1 MRITIFPTVRAG
13 TAESHETTWADLAAR
28 CINPPVY
35 PSKQDCPLIKLA
47 AFGDQRTEK
56 GALRHDGNVLA
67 VTGLEGDYDAGEM
80 QPSVAAMLLEM
91 AGVEALVYTS
101 PSHTPAAPRWRVLAP
116 LATEHPG
123 TDRRELL
130 GRLNGALGGILAHES
145 FTLSQTY
152 YVGRVAGVAYEAY
165 PSHGAPI
172 DLAPHLPPIFPVPR
186 APSQAQHVE
195 RTATPETIEELRSAL
210 TTISADD
217 YFEWISIGQALSE
230 LGDDGFELWDE
241 WSSRS
246 DKYDGEAAQGKW
258 GTFTGDRTGF
268 AAVFA
273 KAQALGWENPKRRP
287 PVDLTQVF
295 GSAEVVPVN
304 GTGVAD
310 TQSKRILDPADQI
323 EFFKGFTYITDAH
336 QVMTPH
342 GKRWNP
348 SQMKARLGGKTFV
361 MGLDNSRMTRD
372 AWEAFSENPVITFP
386 KVDHMSFRPEK
397 EPGAVW
403 SEEGATYVNTYR
415 ELHIARAAG
424 DASPFLNHLR
434 LLFPDERDYCI
445 ALYYLCGLV
454 QYQGKKFQWALFIQ
468 GMTGNGKTLLSLCA
482 SYAVGAI
489 YSHVASP
496 SELVGTYNSWLEDK
510 VLIIVEDIYEVDHI
524 DVPERM
530 KPMITN
536 VLQPIRAMRQ
546 AERMSRIC
554 ANFLV
559 NSNHKDSIRKTLDD
573 RRWGMLYCAQQSVED
588 LQRDGMDKEY
598 FARIYGWLN
607 NGGFA
612 IVADLLATMPIPEE
626 YGLASLMSRAPET
639 SCTTEAL
646 NVGLSKAEQ
655 EIQEAIDSGV
665 QGFQGGWVSSKALD
679 NLLMERRISLPR
691 NKRLGALRALGY
703 GHHPQLRHGRL
714 SVDMPGSNDRPT
726 LYIKS
731 GHWAMGLKTGEEI
744 LKAYIAAQV
753 RGAKPAVGLVSVGA
767 A

>member
-1 MRITIFPTVRAG
+1 MRITLFPDVRA
-13 TAESHETTWADLAAR
+13 TSIESHETTWADLAAR

-35 PSKQDCPLIKLA
+35 PSKQDCPLVKLA
-47 AFGDQRTEK
+47 AFGDQRTVK
-56 GALRHDGNVLA
+56 GSFRHDPNVLA
-67 VTGLEGDYDAGEM
+67 VSGLEGDYDAGLM
-80 QPSVAAMLLEM
+80 QPSVAVMLLELS
-91 AGVEALVYTS
+91 GIQALVYTS
-101 PSHTPAAPRWRVLAP
+101 PSHTAAAPRWRVLAP
-116 LATEHPG
+116 FATEHTPAE
-123 TDRRELL
+123 RRELL
-130 GRLNGALGGILAHES
+130 GRLNGALGGVLAHES

-152 YVGRVAGVAYEAY
+152 YVGRVAGVEYEAHQ
-165 PSHGAPI
+165 SNGAPI
-172 DLAPHLPPIFPVPR
+172 DTLAYLPAVYPASAVATDRPH
-186 APSQAQHVE
+186 AE

-210 TTISADD
+210 AIIPADD

-230 LGDDGFELWDE
+230 LGDDGFALWDE
-241 WSSRS
+241 WSQRS
-246 DKYDGEAAQGKW
+246 DKYDGEAVQAKW
-258 GTFTGDRTGF
+258 GTFSGDRTGF
-268 AAVFA
+268 ASVFA
-273 KAQALGWENPKRRP
+273 KAQRLGWENPKRAAP
-287 PVDLTQVF
+287 ADLTQVF
-295 GSAEVVPVN
+295 GSVDTIPVD
-304 GTGVAD
+304 GKGVAVE
-310 TQSKRILDPADQI
+310 SKRILDPADQI
-323 EFFKGFTYITDAH
+323 EYFKGFTYITDAH

-342 GKRWNP
+342 GKLWNP
-348 SQMKARLGGKTFV
+348 SQVKVRMGGKSFV
-361 MGLDNSRMTRD
+361 MGMDNSRMTRD
-372 AWEAFSENPVITFP
+372 AWEAFSENPVVVFP
-386 KVDHMSFRPEK
+386 KVDHSSFRPEK
-397 EPGAVW
+397 APGAIW
-403 SEEGATYVNTYR
+403 DEEGATYVNTYR
-415 ELHIARAAG
+415 ELHIKRTAG
-424 DASPFLNHLR
+424 DATPFLNHLR
-434 LLFPDERDYCI
+434 LLFPNERDYSI

-454 QYQGKKFQWALFIQ
+454 QYKGTKFQWALFIQ

-489 YSHVASP
+489 YSHIASP
-496 SELVGTYNSWLEDK
+496 GELIGTYNSWLEDK
-510 VLIIVEDIYEVDHI
+510 ILVIVEDIYEVDHI

-573 RRWGMLYCAQQSVED
+573 RRWAMLYCAQQSVED
-588 LQRDGMDKEY
+588 LARDGMNKEY

-612 IVADLLATMPIPEE
+612 IVADLLATLPIPEE

-646 NVGLSKAEQ
+646 RAGLSKAEQ

-714 SVDMPGSNDRPT
+714 SVDMPGTTDRPI

-744 LKAYIAAQV
+744 LKAYIAAQT
-753 RGAKPAVGLVSVGA
+753 RGAKPVVGLAAVG
-767 A
+767 

>member
-1 MRITIFPTVRAG
+1 VRITIFPDVRA
-13 TAESHETTWADLAAR
+13 TSIESYDTTWADLAAR
-28 CINPPVY
+28 CVNPPVY
-35 PSKQDCPLIKLA
+35 PSKQHCPLVKLA
-47 AFGDQRTEK
+47 AFGDQRTVK
-56 GALRHDGNVLA
+56 GSFRHDPNVLA
-67 VTGLEGDYDAGEM
+67 VSGLEGDYDAGLI

-91 AGVEALVYTS
+91 AGIQALVYTS

-116 LATEHPG
+116 LATEHTP
-123 TDRRELL
+123 TERRELL

-152 YVGRVAGVAYEAY
+152 YVGRVAGVEYEAHQ
-165 PSHGAPI
+165 SNGAPI
-172 DLAPHLPPIFPVPR
+172 DTLAYLPAIYPASSIATDRPH
-186 APSQAQHVE
+186 AE
-195 RTATPETIEELRSAL
+195 REATPETIEELRSAL
-210 TTISADD
+210 TAIPAED
-217 YFEWISIGQALSE
+217 YFEWISVGQALVE
-230 LGDDGFELWDE
+230 LGDEGFELWDE
-241 WSSRS
+241 WSSKS
-246 DKYDGEAAQGKW
+246 DKYDAEAVQWKW
-258 GTFTGDRTGF
+258 STFSGDRTGF

-273 KAQALGWENPKRRP
+273 KAQSAGWENPKRRP

-361 MGLDNSRMTRD
+361 MGMDNSRMTRD
-372 AWEAFSENPVITFP
+372 AWEAFSENPVVAFP
-386 KVDHMSFRPEK
+386 KVDHMSFRPDK
-397 EPGAVW
+397 APGAVW

-415 ELHIARAAG
+415 ELHITRTAGG

-554 ANFLV
+554 ANFLI

-573 RRWGMLYCAQQSVED
+573 RRWAMLYCAQQSVED
-588 LQRDGMDKEY
+588 LARDGMDKEY

-612 IVADLLATMPIPEE
+612 IVADLLATTPIPDE

-646 NVGLSKAEQ
+646 HAGLSKAEQ
-655 EIQEAIDSGV
+655 EIQEAIESGMP
-665 QGFQGGWVSSKALD
+665 GFQGGWVSSKALD
-679 NLLMERRISLPR
+679 VLMMERRMSLPR
-691 NKRLGALRALGY
+691 NKRRGALRALGY
-703 GHHPQLRHGRL
+703 GHHPNLQNGRS
-714 SVDMPGSNDRPT
+714 SVDMPGTTDRPT
-726 LYIKS
+726 LYIKN
-731 GHWAMGLKTGEEI
+731 GHWAVGLKTGEEI
-744 LKAYIAAQV
+744 MKAYISAQV
-753 RGAKPAVGLVSVGA
+753 RGAKPAVGLMAVG
-767 A
+767 